1 MNEVIPASGERP
13 GSPSGEAAAQYL
25 TFRLAG
31 EEYAIEILRV
41 QEIKGWERATR
52 IPHTPHY
59 VLGVVNLRG
68 AIVPLIDMR
77 RRFALEAAVLGATTV
92 IVVVRVGAAPAERT
106 VGLVVDAV
114 CEVHR
119 IAAADVQAPP
129 EVGAGAEAGFI
140 RGVAAVDGSML
151 ILLDLDRLV
160 TASVLEA
167 LGARAA

>member
-1 MNEVIPASGERP
+1 MNESAQASEERA
-13 GSPSGEAAAQYL
+13 GRGQGAAAPEFL

-52 IPHTPHY
+52 VPHTPPY

-77 RRFALEAAVLGATTV
+77 RRFGLEPVVLGQATV
-92 IVVVRVGAAPAERT
+92 VVVVRVGASTAERI

-119 IAAADVQAPP
+119 IPASDVQAPP
-129 EVGAGAEAGFI
+129 EVGAGSETGFI
-140 RGVAAVDGSML
+140 RGLAAVEGRML